1 MVVFRP
7 FRGWKYNPDVVGDL
21 AEVVCPPYD
30 LITPELQESL
40 RRRNPYNVVHLEAGE
55 GLDWT
60 RLYGAGGG
68 NLYRDTTALFED
80 WLGKQVLKRDGEPCF
95 YLLRHDFTLALGPRL
110 RGGDGGFEDQRRSRI
125 GITGCVGLETYDSRQ
140 VFAHE
145 YTEEPAVMDR
155 VSLMSACNTN
165 FSPIM
170 SLYRDSDS
178 ILAPT
183 LQSIMAGPP
192 VIDIESDED
201 QRLSLWIVSERD
213 AIERIQGFF
222 DNTPVFLA
230 DGHHR
235 YEASLRFQELQR
247 QASQGSLP
255 ADDAR
260 NFVMMTLIEFDD
272 PGLMVLPYH
281 RVVKGMD
288 GPALERFHEQLGQ
301 LFDSQTIEL
310 SGNNAAG
317 ELVEEVV
324 RRSETGR
331 VLGFIGPGPDA
342 SRLLTLKDGIDWRSW
357 GHLATSEAWIL
368 EEKVLKPALGNDLS
382 QQVNYV
388 HDHEE
393 AWEQVTSGECQAA
406 FLVRPFPMAEFEEVV
421 SQGQRLPRKST
432 FFYPKL
438 PTGLVINQLDG
449 VL

>member
-7 FRGWKYNPDVVGDL
+7 FRGWKYNADVVGDL
-21 AEVVCPPYD
+21 ADVVCPPYD
-30 LITPELQESL
+30 LVTPELQESL

-60 RLYGAGGG
+60 APGG

-95 YLLRHDFTLALGPRL
+95 YLLRHDFT
-110 RGGDGGFEDQRRSRI
+110 FEGRRRSRI
-125 GITGCVGLETYDSRQ
+125 GITGCVGLESYDSRE

-170 SLYRDSDS
+170 SLYRDADGV
-178 ILAPT
+178 LDTT
-183 LQSIMAGPP
+183 LQSIRAGQP

-213 AIERIQGFF
+213 AIERIQDFF
-222 DNTPVFLA
+222 SSTPVFLA

-247 QASQGSLP
+247 QAGPGGLA

-281 RVVKGMD
+281 RTIHGLTDEQMGRVEERLRELFESHTEGSH
-288 GPALERFHEQLGQ
+288 PANWLVDTVEQLGQ
-301 LFDSQTIEL
+301 TLQVM
-310 SGNNAAG
+310 AAI
-317 ELVEEVV
+317 
-324 RRSETGR
+324 ETGGSYSR
-331 VLGFIGPGPDA
+331 IWQLKESATDADWGP
-342 SRLLTLKDGIDWRSW
+342 
-357 GHLATSEAWIL
+357 LAVSEAWIL
-368 EEKVLKPALGNDLS
+368 EEQVLKPVLGESLPDH
-382 QQVNYV
+382 VGYT
-388 HDHEE
+388 HDHE
-393 AWEQVTSGECQAA
+393 AAAKQVATGQSQMA
-406 FLVRPFPMAEFEEVV
+406 FLLKPFPLGPFEEVV
-421 SQGQRLPRKST
+421 SRGQRLPRKST

>member
-7 FRGWKYNPDVVGDL
+7 FRGWKYNPEVVGDL

-30 LITPELQESL
+30 LVTPELQESL
-40 RRRNPYNVVHLEAGE
+40 RQRNPYNVVHLEAGE

-60 RLYGAGGG
+60 VPGG

-95 YLLRHDFTLALGPRL
+95 YLLRHDFT
-110 RGGDGGFEDQRRSRI
+110 FEGRRRSRI
-125 GITGCVGLETYDSRQ
+125 GVTGCIGLEAYDSRQ

-170 SLYRDSDS
+170 SLYRDSEG

-183 LQSIMAGPP
+183 LQSIMDSPP
-192 VIDIESDED
+192 VIDIESDEE
-201 QRLSLWIVSERD
+201 QRLSLWIISERS
-213 AIERIQGFF
+213 AIERIQSFF
-222 DNTPVFLA
+222 GNTPVFLA

-235 YEASLRFQELQR
+235 YEASLRFRELQ
-247 QASQGSLP
+247 QQGSQTGLA

-281 RVVKGMD
+281 RTIHGLTEKQIDRVG
-288 GPALERFHEQLGQ
+288 ERLRELFESHTEGSHSAKWLVDMVEELGQ
-301 LFDSQTIEL
+301 TCQVMASIENEGSYSRIWQL
-310 SGNNAAG
+310 KESAAG
-317 ELVEEVV
+317 A
-324 RRSETGR
+324 G
-331 VLGFIGPGPDA
+331 
-342 SRLLTLKDGIDWRSW
+342 W
-357 GHLATSEAWIL
+357 GALSVSEAWIL
-368 EEKVLKPALGNDLS
+368 EEQVLKPVLGESLPDH
-382 QQVNYV
+382 VGYT
-388 HDHEE
+388 HDHD
-393 AWEQVTSGECQAA
+393 AAAKQVATGQSQMA
-406 FLVRPFPMAEFEEVV
+406 FLLKPFPMGPFEEVV

>member
-21 AEVVCPPYD
+21 AGVVCPPYD
-30 LITPELQESL
+30 LVTPELQESL
-40 RRRNPYNVVHLEAGE
+40 RRRTPYNVVHLEAGE
-55 GLDWT
+55 GLDWNVP
-60 RLYGAGGG
+60 GG

-95 YLLRHDFTLALGPRL
+95 YLLRHDFT
-110 RGGDGGFEDQRRSRI
+110 FEDRRRSRI
-125 GITGCVGLETYDSRQ
+125 GITGCVGLEAYDSRQ

-170 SLYRDSDS
+170 SLYRDAESV
-178 ILAPT
+178 LAPT
-183 LQSIMAGPP
+183 LQTIMSTPP
-192 VIDIESDED
+192 VIDIEADDD
-201 QRLSLWIVSERD
+201 QRLSFWVIADRG
-213 AIERIQGFF
+213 AIEHIQDFF
-222 DNTPVFLA
+222 GNTPVFLA

-235 YEASLRFQELQR
+235 YEASLRFRDLQR
-247 QASQGSLP
+247 QESQGGLV

-281 RVVKGMD
+281 RTIHGLTEKQISRVEERLRELFESSTE
-288 GPALERFHEQLGQ
+288 GPQSPKWLVDTVEKLGQ
-301 LFDSQTIEL
+301 TFKVMAAIEKGGSYSRIWQL
-310 SGNNAAG
+310 KESNTVADW
-317 ELVEEVV
+317 
-324 RRSETGR
+324 
-331 VLGFIGPGPDA
+331 GP
-342 SRLLTLKDGIDWRSW
+342 
-357 GHLATSEAWIL
+357 LAVSEAWIL
-368 EEKVLKPALGNDLS
+368 EEQVLKPVLGESLPNH
-382 QQVNYV
+382 VGYT
-388 HDHEE
+388 HDHE
-393 AWEQVTSGECQAA
+393 AAAKQVATGESQVA
-406 FLVRPFPMAEFEEVV
+406 FLLKPFPMGPFEEVV

>member
-80 WLGKQVLKRDGEPCF
+80 WLGKRVLTRDGEPCF
-95 YLLRHDFTLALGPRL
+95 YLLRHDFT
-110 RGGDGGFEDQRRSRI
+110 FEGRRRSRT
-125 GITGCVGLETYDSRQ
+125 GITGCVGLEAYDSRQ

-170 SLYRDSDS
+170 SLYRDADS

-201 QRLSLWIVSERD
+201 QRLSLWIISEQD
-213 AIERIQGFF
+213 AIGHIQDFF
-222 DNTPVFLA
+222 SKTPVFLA

-235 YEASLRFQELQR
+235 YEASLRFRELQR
-247 QASQGSLP
+247 QASQGRLA

-288 GPALERFHEQLGQ
+288 GPTLEQFQEQLGQ
-301 LFDSQTIEL
+301 LFDSETVEL
-310 SGNNAAG
+310 SGNNTAG
-317 ELVEEVV
+317 KLLEDVV
-324 RRSETGR
+324 RRSETSR
-331 VLGFIGPGPDA
+331 VVGFIGPGPGIGC
-342 SRLLTLKDGIDWRSW
+342 LLTLKDGVDWRSW
-357 GHLATSEAWIL
+357 GPLATSEAWIL
-368 EEKVLKPALGNDLS
+368 EEKVLKPVLGDDLS
-382 QQVNYV
+382 ERVNYL
-388 HDHEE
+388 HDHDE
-393 AWEQVTSGECQAA
+393 AWEQVASGECQAA

>member
-7 FRGWKYNPDVVGDL
+7 FRGWKYNPDVVGNL

-30 LITPELQESL
+30 LITPEMQESL
-40 RRRNPYNVVHLEAGE
+40 RQRNPYNVVHLEAGE

-60 RLYGAGGG
+60 VPGG
-68 NLYRDTTALFED
+68 NLYRGATALFED
-80 WLGKQVLKRDGEPCF
+80 WLGQQVLKRDGEPCF
-95 YLLRHDFTLALGPRL
+95 YLLRHDFT
-110 RGGDGGFEDQRRSRI
+110 FEGRRRSRI
-125 GITGCVGLETYDSRQ
+125 GITGCIGLEPYDSRQ

-155 VSLMSACNTN
+155 VALMSACNTN

-170 SLYRDSDS
+170 SLYRDSQG

-183 LQSIMAGPP
+183 LQSIMDGPP

-201 QRLSLWIVSERD
+201 QRLSLWIISERG
-213 AIERIQGFF
+213 AIEYIQSFF
-222 DNTPVFLA
+222 SDTPVFLA

-235 YEASLRFQELQR
+235 YEASLRFRELQR
-247 QASQGSLP
+247 QDSQGGLA

-281 RVVKGMD
+281 RTIHGLTEGQMDRVVERLRELFTSHTE
-288 GPALERFHEQLGQ
+288 GPQSPKWLVDTVEDLGQ
-301 LFDSQTIEL
+301 
-310 SGNNAAG
+310 
-317 ELVEEVV
+317 
-324 RRSETGR
+324 
-331 VLGFIGPGPDA
+331 
-342 SRLLTLKDGIDWRSW
+342 TLKVMAAIENGGSFSRIWQLKEPATGADW
-357 GHLATSEAWIL
+357 GPLAVSEAWIL
-368 EEKVLKPALGNDLS
+368 EEQVLKPVLGESLPNH
-382 QQVNYV
+382 VGYT
-388 HDHEE
+388 HDHE
-393 AWEQVTSGECQAA
+393 AAAKQVATGESQMA
-406 FLVRPFPMAEFEEVV
+406 FLLKPFPMGPFEDVV

>member
-30 LITPELQESL
+30 LVTPELQESL

-55 GLDWT
+55 GLDWNVP
-60 RLYGAGGG
+60 GG

-80 WLGKQVLKRDGEPCF
+80 WMSQQVLKRDGEPCF
-95 YLLRHDFTLALGPRL
+95 YLLRHDFT
-110 RGGDGGFEDQRRSRI
+110 FEGRRRSRT
-125 GITGCVGLETYDSRQ
+125 GITGCVGLESYDSRQ

-155 VSLMSACNTN
+155 VSLMSACKTN

-170 SLYRDSDS
+170 SLYRDAGGVLS
-178 ILAPT
+178 PT

-201 QRLSLWIVSERD
+201 QRLSLWIISERD
-213 AIERIQGFF
+213 AIEHIQSFF
-222 DNTPVFLA
+222 GNTPVFLA

-235 YEASLRFQELQR
+235 YEASLRFRELQ
-247 QASQGSLP
+247 QQGSQGDLA

-281 RVVKGMD
+281 RTIHGLTGDQIERVEERLRELFESHTE
-288 GPALERFHEQLGQ
+288 GPHSANWLVGTVEQLGQ
-301 LFDSQTIEL
+301 TLQVMGAIENGGSYSRIWQL
-310 SGNNAAG
+310 KQSAAG
-317 ELVEEVV
+317 
-324 RRSETGR
+324 T
-331 VLGFIGPGPDA
+331 
-342 SRLLTLKDGIDWRSW
+342 DWGS
-357 GHLATSEAWIL
+357 LAVSEAWIL
-368 EEKVLKPALGNDLS
+368 EEQVLKPVLGESLPDH
-382 QQVNYV
+382 VGYT
-388 HDHEE
+388 HDHE
-393 AWEQVTSGECQAA
+393 AAAQQVENGQSQMA
-406 FLVRPFPMAEFEEVV
+406 FLLKPFPMGPFEEVV
-421 SQGQRLPRKST
+421 SHGQRLPRKST

>member
-7 FRGWKYNPDVVGDL
+7 FRGWKYNADVVGDL

-30 LITPELQESL
+30 LVTPELQESL

-60 RLYGAGGG
+60 VPGG

-80 WLGKQVLKRDGEPCF
+80 WLDKQVLKRDGEPCF
-95 YLLRHDFTLALGPRL
+95 YLLRHDFT
-110 RGGDGGFEDQRRSRI
+110 FEDRRRSRL
-125 GITGCVGLETYDSRQ
+125 GITGCVGLEAYDSRQ

-170 SLYRDSDS
+170 SLYRDGDS
-178 ILAPT
+178 VLAPT

-201 QRLSLWIVSERD
+201 QRLSLWIVSDRSAIDRIRD
-213 AIERIQGFF
+213 FF
-222 DNTPVFLA
+222 AKTPVFLA

-235 YEASLRFQELQR
+235 YEASLRFRDLQR
-247 QASQGSLP
+247 QASQEGLA

-281 RVVKGMD
+281 RVLKGMD
-288 GPALERFHEQLGQ
+288 GPVMARFQEQLEQ

-310 SGNNAAG
+310 SGSNAAG
-317 ELVEEVV
+317 ELLEEVV

-331 VLGFIGPGPDA
+331 VVGLIGPGPNTC
-342 SRLLTLKDGIDWRSW
+342 RVLTLKDGIDWRSW
-357 GHLATSEAWIL
+357 GPLATSEAWIL
-368 EEKVLKPALGNDLS
+368 EEKVLKPVLGDDLS
-382 QQVNYV
+382 EQVNFV

-393 AWEQVTSGECQAA
+393 AWEQVASGECQAA

>member
-7 FRGWKYNPDVVGDL
+7 FRGWKYNPDVVGNL

-30 LITPELQESL
+30 LITPEMQESL
-40 RRRNPYNVVHLEAGE
+40 RQRNPYNVVHLEAGE

-60 RLYGAGGG
+60 VPGG
-68 NLYRDTTALFED
+68 NLYRGATALFED
-80 WLGKQVLKRDGEPCF
+80 WLGQQVLKRDGEPCF
-95 YLLRHDFTLALGPRL
+95 YLLRHDFT
-110 RGGDGGFEDQRRSRI
+110 FEGRRRSRI
-125 GITGCVGLETYDSRQ
+125 GITGCIGLEPYDSRQ

-145 YTEEPAVMDR
+145 YTEDPAVMDR
-155 VSLMSACNTN
+155 VALMSACNTN

-170 SLYRDSDS
+170 SLYRDSQG

-183 LQSIMAGPP
+183 LQSIMDGPP

-201 QRLSLWIVSERD
+201 QRLSLWIISERG
-213 AIERIQGFF
+213 AIEYIQSFF
-222 DNTPVFLA
+222 SDTPVFLA

-235 YEASLRFQELQR
+235 YEASLRFRELQR
-247 QASQGSLP
+247 QDSQGGLA

-281 RVVKGMD
+281 RTIHGLTEGQMDRVVERLRELFTSHTE
-288 GPALERFHEQLGQ
+288 GPQSPKWLVDTVEDLGQ
-301 LFDSQTIEL
+301 
-310 SGNNAAG
+310 
-317 ELVEEVV
+317 
-324 RRSETGR
+324 
-331 VLGFIGPGPDA
+331 
-342 SRLLTLKDGIDWRSW
+342 TLKVMAAIENGGSFSRIWQLKEPATGADW
-357 GHLATSEAWIL
+357 GPLAVSEAWIL
-368 EEKVLKPALGNDLS
+368 EEQVLKPVLGESLPNH
-382 QQVNYV
+382 VGYT
-388 HDHEE
+388 HDHE
-393 AWEQVTSGECQAA
+393 AAAKQVATGESQMA
-406 FLVRPFPMAEFEEVV
+406 FLLKPFPMGPFEDVV

>member
-7 FRGWKYNPDVVGDL
+7 FRGWKYNADVVGDL

-30 LITPELQESL
+30 LVTPELQESL

-60 RLYGAGGG
+60 VPGG

-95 YLLRHDFTLALGPRL
+95 YLLRHDFT
-110 RGGDGGFEDQRRSRI
+110 FEGRRRSRT
-125 GITGCVGLETYDSRQ
+125 GITGCIGLEAYDSRQ

-170 SLYRDSDS
+170 SLYRDADS

-201 QRLSLWIVSERD
+201 QRLSLWIISEQG
-213 AIERIQGFF
+213 AIEHIQDFF
-222 DNTPVFLA
+222 GNTPVFLA

-235 YEASLRFQELQR
+235 YEASLRFRDLQR
-247 QASQGSLP
+247 QGSQDGLA

-281 RVVKGMD
+281 RTIHGLTDEQMGRVEERLRELFESHTE
-288 GPALERFHEQLGQ
+288 GPQSANWLVDTVEELGQ
-301 LFDSQTIEL
+301 
-310 SGNNAAG
+310 
-317 ELVEEVV
+317 
-324 RRSETGR
+324 
-331 VLGFIGPGPDA
+331 
-342 SRLLTLKDGIDWRSW
+342 TLKVMAAIEDGGSYSRIWQLKEHATDADW
-357 GHLATSEAWIL
+357 GPLAVSEAWIL
-368 EEKVLKPALGNDLS
+368 EEQVLKPVLGESLS
-382 QQVNYV
+382 NHVGYT
-388 HDHEE
+388 HDHE
-393 AWEQVTSGECQAA
+393 AAAQQVENGQSQMA
-406 FLVRPFPMAEFEEVV
+406 FLLKPFPLGPFEEVV